1 MTSESG
7 TDRLLNHPN
16 GRIHTIANPATKM
29 SSPTLNQSVGV
40 STCGA
45 SSIAAVSSLLC
56 SPTLIGRAFG
66 CGVAGVAVSG
76 GNNDGPL
83 WRVMR
88 RDNVRQ
94 VGSIAS
100 QCNYRAFSRFSTAR
114 D

>member
-1 MTSESG
+1 
-7 TDRLLNHPN
+7 
-16 GRIHTIANPATKM
+16 
-29 SSPTLNQSVGV
+29 VGV